1 MKLAVPRFRD
11 ERGFSFP
18 ELLVGV
24 TLSGLMSVAL
34 VSAVFTTNDLQRRAD
49 DRNSIASSFSIITL
63 VFDRDGA
70 QALATA
76 TAKSQTSSID
86 CTQPMGLGFQ
96 EAGGSVSFR
105 ATPWGGADGPYW
117 FERFNGAGSRTLA
130 KNVSACTWQAVQDA
144 SGDWMIRM
152 DLTIT
157 GPSGESTTQTF
168 RVRPRLW

>member
-1 MKLAVPRFRD
+1 MKLALVGFRD
-11 ERGFSFP
+11 ERGFSLP

-49 DRNSIASSFSIITL
+49 DRNSIASSFSIVTL
-63 VFDRDGA
+63 LFDRDGA
-70 QALATA
+70 MALGSA
-76 TAKSQTSSID
+76 TAKSQTSSVA
-86 CTQPMGLGFQ
+86 CTTTMNLGFQ
-96 EAGGSVSFR
+96 EG
-105 ATPWGGADGPYW
+105 GGAVRFQTTAQGSQGPFW
-117 FERFNGAGSRTLA
+117 FQRVSGAGTRTVA
-130 KNVSACTWQAVQDA
+130 KNVSACTWQTVQDA

-157 GPSGESTTQTF
+157 GPTGESTAQTF